1 MSDRVTHMM
10 PDLMFVALVSVCQLL
25 GAWWILRGVANSA
38 RPALR
43 RLVQWGAAA
52 SLSSLFF
59 AFFLRFDEF
68 AAYFP
73 AWLSSWARG
82 LMICWSL
89 VSVVWIAGF
98 VVLRYLGQRPP
109 LGQPQHDPS
118 RRHLLTS
125 AGTVLVAAPVAALGY
140 GVFIQR
146 KQFALREQKI
156 VIPNLPQDL
165 DNLRLVQLTDI
176 HLSPF
181 LSKADLE
188 RAVAM
193 ANETKAHVALVT
205 GDLITRAGDPLDDC
219 LDALQN
225 LRADAG
231 VFGCM
236 GNHEQFAGS
245 ERYTEVEGARRGMR
259 FLRQAAHPLR
269 FGSAIVN
276 LAGVDYQPVRK
287 PYLVGAEKLTA
298 SGALNIM
305 LSHNPDVFP
314 VAAKKGFPLTIGGHT
329 HGGQVRVEIL
339 GADLNVARFYTPFV
353 DGLYRDGSSSVFVSR
368 GIGTIGVPARLGA
381 PPEVALIRLCRS

>member
-1 MSDRVTHMM
+1 M
-10 PDLMFVALVSVCQLL
+10 
-25 GAWWILRGVANSA
+25 G
-38 RPALR
+38 
-43 RLVQWGAAA
+43 
-52 SLSSLFF
+52 
-59 AFFLRFDEF
+59 
-68 AAYFP
+68 
-73 AWLSSWARG
+73 
-82 LMICWSL
+82 
-89 VSVVWIAGF
+89 
-98 VVLRYLGQRPP
+98 
-109 LGQPQHDPS
+109 HDPS

-125 AGTVLVAAPVAALGY
+125 AGTVLLGAPVAALGY

-156 VIPNLPQDL
+156 VIPDLPQDL
-165 DNLRLVQLTDI
+165 DGLKLVQLTDI

-181 LSKADLE
+181 LSKTDLE

-219 LDALQN
+219 LDALKN

-231 VFGCM
+231 VLGCM

-245 ERYTEVEGARRGMR
+245 ERYTEVEGARRGLN
-259 FLRQAAHPLR
+259 FLRKSAHALR
-269 FGSAIVN
+269 FGGAAVN
-276 LAGVDYQPVRK
+276 FAGVDYQQIGL
-287 PYLVGAEKLTA
+287 PYLVDAEKLVVPDA
-298 SGALNIM
+298 FNIL

-314 VAAKKGFPLTIGGHT
+314 VAAKKGYPLTIGGHT

-339 GADLNVARFYTPFV
+339 GADLNIARFYTPFV
-353 DGLYRDGSSSVFVSR
+353 DGLYRDGSASVFVSR